1 MNKRTKFKA
10 LLKPLSLVCMSSLLA
25 VTLTSCGTTEEPY
38 DGINPNE
45 KYLQLGNYSVSN
57 KELYNE
63 LRWQGTSFV
72 DEKIG
77 EALTKKYYEQVV
89 KTIENPTTEEEIENH
104 KEYVETIQEK
114 IIFGVFNISDLE
126 EQVQH
131 LKNNPYSVNQA
142 IPKFVDSLY
151 QNENIVI
158 TEAEVKT
165 LVKWDDII
173 NYNGEFELGL
183 DYTNLTTAQKAVFEL
198 YYDVIAQK
206 LFAYD
211 YLEEEIK
218 EYTEEMED
226 GDDPY
231 FSDAEIK
238 TYWNNNYE
246 YDLDVEALLIR
257 FASQDE
263 ANEVLKSFGLKTYRN
278 NLYFVKP
285 DVYRDG
291 EDVTLSNAEYSKY
304 YDEFDFTKASQ
315 HEDTY
320 VNLSGT
326 ENEGLVLAIY
336 LEIYNYVY
344 SYRNEQFAQTI
355 PGADYTISNRR
366 HITKALIANFT
377 RGVDAANL
385 DNDLYVDDNGK
396 AWNPEKVYD
405 KFVKNFDGYDT
416 YISYT
421 KDELQEINGGLQ
433 TYVHSTLV
441 VDTEN
446 SSKNKRFSVL
456 PQSYGSST
464 YLAYKYSQ
472 EELTDNVLVFT
483 DEVEKDEIDHEK
495 SKELVDKIIEELKDE
510 ILTDSYIQN
519 ALTSKKEDVKVKIYD
534 EALEIMYSAGNAE
547 YSKTRGDA
555 DKANTILEITYEKKT
570 STWTVKD
577 LWDEYEHVNGISSAL
592 SLISKDIFMDSPEFA
607 EIAKDDEKTEMFY
620 QNLDALLTTFTA
632 GNLSSS
638 GYPATIGKHN
648 FLMMYFHTSDID
660 RIIDTYY
667 RLNEVSARL
676 LTDYTS
682 LDLASFF
689 KKYTDN
695 YYNNYFSLGATN
707 LLVYVDMDEDGTAD
721 RDFDWTQTLKDAP
734 VSTFYGQCNT
744 YKDLAIALIHD
755 IMNILD
761 HSADTDVNTL
771 NTIVTEFNSSSRFE
785 NGHNSD
791 IVDGEYNPTETSKY
805 WAKYRSSGLFI
816 KTETLTGVSNDSDYA
831 TVNDVLKL
839 ALFKAYNED
848 YLFDG
853 DTAPNEYLVDEYY
866 TGTNPEG
873 LLNVHGFNLPVITS
887 AKINESAEFT
897 QIKDDKDGIYQ
908 NLVYKYN
915 DEYYVVDNVYS
926 NSDNVELLTEKQI
939 VAYLLQQ
946 ASGSTSILP
955 TQISS
960 ALSSYLQP
968 VLTKYSSET
977 TQFIL
982 LTEILKV
989 MTDSQMVF
997 GNADNAD
1004 RYVKILE
1011 ISKRVEDGYKIS
1023 GNVYGSNVQYT
1034 FFKDA
1039 AEGENPLDI
1048 IGDLYIIEGNENWWT
1063 SVEKYIKNSHDG
1075 KDGE

>member
-1 MNKRTKFKA
+1 MDKRRKIKA
-10 LLKPLSLVCMSSLLA
+10 LLKPLSLACMSSLLA
-25 VTLTSCGTTEEPY
+25 VTLTSCGTEEGLY

-45 KYLQLGNYSVSN
+45 KYLQLGDYSVTN
-57 KELYNE
+57 KELYDE
-63 LRWQGTSFV
+63 LRWNGTTFV

-77 EALTKKYYEQVV
+77 EVLTKKYRDQVV
-89 KTIENPTTEEEIENH
+89 KTIENPVSEEELENH
-104 KEYVETIQEK
+104 KKFIEDIQEK
-114 IIFGVFNISDLE
+114 IIGQVFNVTDLE
-126 EQVQH
+126 TQIEV
-131 LKNNPYSVNQA
+131 LKNNPYSINQA

-151 QNENIVI
+151 QNENVSI
-158 TEAEVKT
+158 TENEVKT
-165 LVKWDDII
+165 LVKWNDII
-173 NYNGEFELGL
+173 NYSGEFELGL
-183 DYTNLTTAQKAVFEL
+183 DYSQLTSAQKEVIEL
-198 YYDVIAQK
+198 YYEAIAQK

-218 EYTEEMED
+218 EYTENMEE

-231 FSDAEIK
+231 FSDTEIK
-238 TYWNNNYE
+238 TYWKNNYE

-257 FASQDE
+257 FASQSE

-278 NLYFVKP
+278 NLYFIRP

-291 EDVTLSNAEYSKY
+291 QDVTLTNSEYSKY

-315 HEDTY
+315 HQDTY
-320 VNLSGT
+320 VNLSGV

-344 SYRNEQFAQTI
+344 SYRAEQFENTI
-355 PGADYTISNRR
+355 PGADYTASSRR
-366 HITKALIANFT
+366 NITKALIANFT
-377 RGVDAANL
+377 RGQDAANL
-385 DNDLYVDDNGK
+385 DTDLYVDENGK
-396 AWNPEKVYD
+396 PFTPEAIYN
-405 KFVKNFDGYDT
+405 KFVKNFAGYDT

-421 KDELQEINGGLQ
+421 KDELQEINGSLQ

-441 VDTEN
+441 IDDEN
-446 SSKNKRFSVL
+446 AAKNKRYSVL
-456 PQSYGSST
+456 PQSYGSNT
-464 YLAYKYSQ
+464 YLAFKYSQ
-472 EELTDNVLVFT
+472 EELTENVLVFT
-483 DEVEKDEIDHEK
+483 DEVEKDEIDHEA
-495 SKELVDKIIEELKDE
+495 SKDLVAEIIEELKDE
-510 ILTDSYIQN
+510 ILSESYIQN
-519 ALTSKKEDVKVKIYD
+519 ALTDKKADVKVKIYD
-534 EALEIMYSAGNAE
+534 EALEIIYSAGNAE
-547 YSKTRGDA
+547 YSKTRGEA
-555 DKANTILEITYEKKT
+555 DKAGTILEITYKKKT
-570 STWTVKD
+570 TSWTSKD
-577 LWDEYEHVNGISSAL
+577 LWEEFEPTVGISTAINLL
-592 SLISKDIFMDSPEFA
+592 SKEIFLASPEFA
-607 EIAKDDEKTEMFY
+607 EIAKDEEKTEMFY
-620 QNLDALLTTFTA
+620 DNLDALLTTFTA
-632 GNLSSS
+632 GNLASS

-660 RIIDTYY
+660 YVIDSYY

-682 LDLASFF
+682 MDLAGFF

-695 YYNNYFSLGATN
+695 YYKNYFSLGATN

-721 RDFDWTQTLKDAP
+721 RDFDWSKPLKDAP
-734 VSTFYGQCNT
+734 VSTFYGECNT

-771 NTIVTEFNSSSRFE
+771 NSIVTEFNASSRFE

-816 KTETLTGVSNDSDYA
+816 KTETITAVSNDSDYA

-839 ALFKAYNED
+839 ALFKAYNSD

-866 TGTNPEG
+866 LGSNPDG
-873 LLNVHGFNLPVITS
+873 LFNVHGFNLPVITS
-887 AKINESAEFT
+887 AKINQSAEFT
-897 QIKDDKDGIYQ
+897 QIKNDKDGIYQ

-915 DEYYVVDNVYS
+915 DEYYVIDNVYS
-926 NSDNVELLTEKQI
+926 DSTNVELLTEKQI

-946 ASGSTSILP
+946 ASGSTSLLP
-955 TQISS
+955 SEITS

-968 VLTKYSSET
+968 VLTKYSSQT
-977 TQFIL
+977 TQFIV
-982 LTEILKV
+982 LTELLKS
-989 MTDSQMVF
+989 MENSTYTFANEANAERF
-997 GNADNAD
+997 G
-1004 RYVKILE
+1004 KILE
-1011 ISKRVEDGYKIS
+1011 ISKRVEDGYKIDY
-1023 GNVYGSNVQYT
+1023 NVYGEVEYT

-1039 AEGENPLDI
+1039 QQGENPLDI
-1048 IGDLYIIEGNENWWT
+1048 IGDLYVTDNENWWT
-1063 SVEKYIKNSHDG
+1063 SVEKYIKNSYDG